1 LVYPSI
7 SLQPND
13 KDPEYDLIKKIA
25 NVVPILNGR
34 DSAEKP
40 IHLGPQLAKIP
51 RRLPNPVKCID

>member
-13 KDPEYDLIKKIA
+13 NNPEDDLIKKIA
-25 NVVPILNGR
+25 DVAPILNGR

-40 IHLGPQLAKIP
+40 VHLG
-51 RRLPNPVKCID
+51 R